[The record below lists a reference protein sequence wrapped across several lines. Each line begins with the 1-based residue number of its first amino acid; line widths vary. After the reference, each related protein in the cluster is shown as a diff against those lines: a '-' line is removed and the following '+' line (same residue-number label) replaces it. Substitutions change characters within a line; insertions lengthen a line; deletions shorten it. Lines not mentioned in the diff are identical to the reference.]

1 MIARLGRVHLRVAT
15 LGRAISFYTKV
26 LGLSVSRRERGVAFL
41 AAGDGRHELALH
53 VHDPQAPRPPLWLG
67 CCFVGFEVPSKGALA
82 KSCAR
87 LGGARATIVATRDSW
102 AVHTT
107 DPDGNG
113 VEIYWL
119 TPEPLRTEADH
130 TVRTLSLAELEAAAE
145 TEVMTPR
152 PAAVC
157 EWYDADHT

>member
-1 MIARLGRVHLRVAT
+1 MSARLGRVHLRVAT
-15 LGRAISFYTKV
+15 LDRAIAFYTKV
-26 LGLSVSRRERGVAFL
+26 LGLRVTHREQGVAFL

-53 VHDPQAPRPPLWLG
+53 AQDARAPRPPLWLG

-119 TPEPLRTEADH
+119 TPDPFRTGD
-130 TVRTLSLAELEAAAE
+130 TVRTLSLADLEAAAE
-145 TEVMTPR
+145 TEQIAETVGRM
-152 PAAVC
+152 
-157 EWYDADHT
+157 